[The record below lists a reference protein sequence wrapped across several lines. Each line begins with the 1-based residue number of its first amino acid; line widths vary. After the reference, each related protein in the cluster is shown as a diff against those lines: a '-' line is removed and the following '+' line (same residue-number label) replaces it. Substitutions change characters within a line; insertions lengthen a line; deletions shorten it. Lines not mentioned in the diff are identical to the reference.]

1 MKSYEKRDRCH
12 LEVLRIIAIFLVFYN
27 HSAAFKVFETEHG
40 MLYAISLLL
49 SLLCKVAVPI
59 FFMVSG
65 ALLLGK
71 SEGAKE
77 LFQKRILRCVLVL
90 VLFSYCYYMKL
101 FLRGEIEFSVIGFLS
116 SILQKEIFLPYWY
129 LYAYL
134 GFLLMLPILRPLAQ
148 NLGKGAVCYLIV
160 LGILFRCILPVVQAL
175 TGFAVNSNL
184 NISSI
189 LGTVFFFPIAGYG
202 IERYVSGKEFSKW
215 KAIVLNSSMVPV
227 IWLNYILA
235 ENQYVNSGIH
245 TEGPFG
251 FLVIVPTLLLFF
263 DMKLLVKNE
272 KLSAKT
278 KKLLSFTGDK
288 VFGMYLGIV
297 EK

>member
-189 LGTVFFFPIAGYG
+189 QYSFF
-202 IERYVSGKEFSKW
+202 R
-215 KAIVLNSSMVPV
+215 
-227 IWLNYILA
+227 
-235 ENQYVNSGIH
+235 
-245 TEGPFG
+245 
-251 FLVIVPTLLLFF
+251 
-263 DMKLLVKNE
+263 
-272 KLSAKT
+272 
-278 KKLLSFTGDK
+278 
-288 VFGMYLGIV
+288 
-297 EK
+297 